1 MWQVVKRDVRFWI
14 GITFLSVLMIVSV
27 GYTVFFDGY
36 IRELTMMYN
45 EKGELEAAPFAPSS
59 KFWFGSDVKGRDLV
73 QLIIEGA
80 KWTVG
85 ASIII
90 AILRVI
96 VGGGVGLLLGMYGKR
111 SFPVI
116 SSFFDPFSIVPM
128 VMISY
133 FMLNEVLTFDSGA
146 EVVPLYLRVAF
157 QIIVLVCLAVPT
169 VMLYVAQ
176 EVKRIKKEEFML
188 AATVLG
194 GSKWQR
200 LKRHIWPHML
210 PSFLLLVAQQF
221 VSVLLLLL
229 HLGLLKLF
237 FGGTIL
243 FGLDADS
250 VTKEW
255 TGLIGQNFRHLT
267 THTWIV
273 LIPIAFYSMTILS
286 GNLISNSMQDAIKL
300 GNIRTPK
307 SKNKDKEMKEEIQVQ
322 HTVNDFSFYR
332 EVQK

>member
-1 MWQVVKRDVRFWI
+1 MWQVVKRDVRFWL
-14 GITFLSVLMIVSV
+14 GVTFLSVLMIVSI
-27 GYTVFFDGY
+27 GNTVFFDGN

-45 EKGELEAAPFAPSS
+45 EKGELEAAPFSPSS
-59 KFWFGSDVKGRDLV
+59 KFWFGSDEKGRDLF

-85 ASIII
+85 ASIVI
-90 AILRVI
+90 AILRVVI
-96 VGGGVGLLLGMYGKR
+96 GGTIGLLLGMYSKR
-111 SFPVI
+111 SFSVI

-128 VMISY
+128 IMISY
-133 FMLNEVLTFDSGA
+133 FMLNEVLMFESGEEA
-146 EVVPLYLRVAF
+146 APFHLRVTF
-157 QIIVLVCLAVPT
+157 QIIVLACLAVPT
-169 VMLYVAQ
+169 VMLYTAQ
-176 EVKRIKKEEFML
+176 EVKRIKNEEFML

-200 LKRHIWPHML
+200 LKRHVWPHML

-221 VSVLLLLL
+221 VSTLLLLL
-229 HLGLLKLF
+229 HLGLLELF
-237 FGGTIL
+237 FGGTII
-243 FGLDADS
+243 FGIEADS

-273 LIPIAFYSMTILS
+273 VIPILFYSMTILS
-286 GNLISNSMQDAIKL
+286 GNLISNSMQDAIEL
-300 GNIRTPK
+300 GNVRRPK
-307 SKNKDKEMKEEIQVQ
+307 GEKKKGKVEKQIQP
-322 HTVNDFSFYR
+322 TMNDFSFYR

>member
-14 GITFLSVLMIVSV
+14 GITFLSVLMIVSI
-27 GYTVFFDGY
+27 GYTLFFDGN

-96 VGGGVGLLLGMYGKR
+96 VGGGIGLLLGMYGKR

-133 FMLNEVLTFDSGA
+133 FMLNEVLTFNSGA

-210 PSFLLLVAQQF
+210 PPFLLLVAQQ
-221 VSVLLLLL
+221 L
-229 HLGLLKLF
+229 
-237 FGGTIL
+237 
-243 FGLDADS
+243 
-250 VTKEW
+250 
-255 TGLIGQNFRHLT
+255 
-267 THTWIV
+267 
-273 LIPIAFYSMTILS
+273 
-286 GNLISNSMQDAIKL
+286 
-300 GNIRTPK
+300 
-307 SKNKDKEMKEEIQVQ
+307 
-322 HTVNDFSFYR
+322 
-332 EVQK
+332 

>member
-1 MWQVVKRDVRFWI
+1 M
-14 GITFLSVLMIVSV
+14 
-27 GYTVFFDGY
+27 
-36 IRELTMMYN
+36 
-45 EKGELEAAPFAPSS
+45 
-59 KFWFGSDVKGRDLV
+59 KGRDLV

-96 VGGGVGLLLGMYGKR
+96 VGGGIGLLLGMYGKR

-146 EVVPLYLRVAF
+146 EVVPLYLRVSF

-273 LIPIAFYSMTILS
+273 LIPIAFYSMTILA
-286 GNLISNSMQDAIKL
+286 GNLVSNSMQDAIKL
-300 GNIRTPK
+300 RNVRMPR
-307 SKNKDKEMKEEIQVQ
+307 SKDKEVKEEKQVQ
-322 HTVNDFSFYR
+322 STVNDFSFYR
-332 EVQK
+332 DIQK

>member
-1 MWQVVKRDVRFWI
+1 MWQVVKKDVRFWL
-14 GITFLSVLMIVSV
+14 GITFLSALMIVSI
-27 GYTVFFDGY
+27 GNTLFFDGN

-45 EKGELEAAPFAPSS
+45 EKGELEAAPFSPSS
-59 KFWFGSDVKGRDLV
+59 KFWFGSDDKGRDLV

-85 ASIII
+85 ASIVI
-90 AILRVI
+90 AFLRVAI
-96 VGGGVGLLLGMYGKR
+96 GGVIGLLLGMYSKR

-133 FMLNEVLTFDSGA
+133 FMLNEVLTFDSGE

-157 QIIVLVCLAVPT
+157 QIIVLACLAVPT
-169 VMLYVAQ
+169 VMLYIAQ
-176 EVKRIKKEEFML
+176 EVKRIKKEEFIL

-200 LKRHIWPHML
+200 LKRHIWPHLL

-221 VSVLLLLL
+221 VSTLLLLL
-229 HLGLLKLF
+229 HLGLLQLF
-237 FGGTIL
+237 FGGTIT
-243 FGLDADS
+243 FSGMDPDS

-286 GNLISNSMQDAIKL
+286 GSLISNSMQDAIKL
-300 GNIRTPK
+300 GNVRRANRK
-307 SKNKDKEMKEEIQVQ
+307 KEEVKVEKQIQP
-322 HTVNDFSFYR
+322 TVNDFSFYR

>member
-1 MWQVVKRDVRFWI
+1 MWQVVKKDVRFWL
-14 GITFLSVLMIVSV
+14 GITFLSALMIVSI
-27 GYTVFFDGY
+27 GNTLFFDGN

-45 EKGELEAAPFAPSS
+45 EKGELEAAPFSPSS
-59 KFWFGSDVKGRDLV
+59 KFWFGSDAKGRDLV

-85 ASIII
+85 ASIVI
-90 AILRVI
+90 AFLRVAI
-96 VGGGVGLLLGMYGKR
+96 GGVIGLLLGMYSKR

-133 FMLNEVLTFDSGA
+133 FMLNEVLTFDSGE

-157 QIIVLVCLAVPT
+157 QIIVLACLAVPT
-169 VMLYVAQ
+169 VMLYIAQ
-176 EVKRIKKEEFML
+176 EVKRIKKEEFIL

-221 VSVLLLLL
+221 VSTLLLLL
-229 HLGLLKLF
+229 HLGLLQLF
-237 FGGTIL
+237 FGGTIT
-243 FGLDADS
+243 FSGMDPDS

-286 GNLISNSMQDAIKL
+286 GNLISNSMQGAIKL
-300 GNIRTPK
+300 GNVRRANRK
-307 SKNKDKEMKEEIQVQ
+307 KEEVKVEKQIQP
-322 HTVNDFSFYR
+322 TVNDFSFYR

>member
-1 MWQVVKRDVRFWI
+1 MWQVVKGDIRFWF
-14 GITFLSVLMIVSV
+14 GVTFLSVLMIVSI
-27 GYTVFFDGY
+27 GNTLIFDGN

-45 EKGELEAAPFAPSS
+45 EKGELEAAPFSPSS
-59 KFWFGSDVKGRDLV
+59 KFWFGSDDKGRDLV

-85 ASIII
+85 ASIVI
-90 AILRVI
+90 AFLRVAI
-96 VGGGVGLLLGMYGKR
+96 GGVIGLLLGMYSKR

-133 FMLNEVLTFDSGA
+133 FMLNEVLTFDSGE

-157 QIIVLVCLAVPT
+157 QIIVLACLAVPT
-169 VMLYVAQ
+169 VMLYIAQ
-176 EVKRIKKEEFML
+176 EVKRIKKEEFIL

-200 LKRHIWPHML
+200 LKRHIWPHLL

-221 VSVLLLLL
+221 VSTLLLLL
-229 HLGLLKLF
+229 HLGLLQLF
-237 FGGTIL
+237 FGGTIT
-243 FGLDADS
+243 FSGMDPDS

-286 GNLISNSMQDAIKL
+286 GSLISNSMQDAIKL
-300 GNIRTPK
+300 GNVRRANRK
-307 SKNKDKEMKEEIQVQ
+307 KEEVKVEKQIQP
-322 HTVNDFSFYR
+322 TVNDFSFYR

>member
-1 MWQVVKRDVRFWI
+1 MWQVVKRDVRFWV
-14 GITFLSVLMIVSV
+14 GITFLSVLMIVSI
-27 GYTVFFDGY
+27 GYTVFFDGN

-45 EKGELEAAPFAPSS
+45 EKGELEAAPFSPSS

-96 VGGGVGLLLGMYGKR
+96 VGGGIGLLLGMYGKR

-146 EVVPLYLRVAF
+146 EVVPLHLRVAF

-194 GSKWQR
+194 GSKWHR

-300 GNIRTPK
+300 GNVKIPK
-307 SKNKDKEMKEEIQVQ
+307 SKDKEVKEEKRVQ
-322 HTVNDFSFYR
+322 TNVNDFSFYR
-332 EVQK
+332 EIQK

>member
-14 GITFLSVLMIVSV
+14 GITFLSVLMIVSI

>member
-1 MWQVVKRDVRFWI
+1 MWQVVKRDVRFWV
-14 GITFLSVLMIVSV
+14 GITFLSVLMIVSI
-27 GYTVFFDGY
+27 GYTLFFDGN

-59 KFWFGSDVKGRDLV
+59 KFLFGSDVKGRDLV

-96 VGGGVGLLLGMYGKR
+96 VGGGIGLLLGMYGKR

-133 FMLNEVLTFDSGA
+133 FMLNEVLTFDNGA
-146 EVVPLYLRVAF
+146 EVVPLYLRVSF

-194 GSKWQR
+194 GSKWHR

-273 LIPIAFYSMTILS
+273 LIPIAFYSMTILA

-300 GNIRTPK
+300 GNVRK
-307 SKNKDKEMKEEIQVQ
+307 LERESKELQVEKQVQ
-322 HTVNDFSFYR
+322 ATTNDFSFYK
-332 EVQK
+332 EIQK

>member
-1 MWQVVKRDVRFWI
+1 MWQVVKKDVRFWL
-14 GITFLSVLMIVSV
+14 GITFLSALMIVSI
-27 GYTVFFDGY
+27 GNTLFFDGN

-45 EKGELEAAPFAPSS
+45 EKGELEAAPFSPSS
-59 KFWFGSDVKGRDLV
+59 KFWFGSDAKGRDLV

-85 ASIII
+85 ASIVI
-90 AILRVI
+90 AFLRVAI
-96 VGGGVGLLLGMYGKR
+96 GGVIGLLLGMYSKR
-111 SFPVI
+111 SFSVI

-133 FMLNEVLTFDSGA
+133 FMLNEVLTFDSGE

-157 QIIVLVCLAVPT
+157 QIIVLACLAVPT
-169 VMLYVAQ
+169 VMLYIAQ
-176 EVKRIKKEEFML
+176 EVKRIKKEEFIL

-221 VSVLLLLL
+221 VSTLLLLL
-229 HLGLLKLF
+229 HLGLLQLF
-237 FGGTIL
+237 FGGTIT
-243 FGLDADS
+243 FSGMDPDS

-300 GNIRTPK
+300 GNVRRANRK
-307 SKNKDKEMKEEIQVQ
+307 KEEVKVEKQIQP
-322 HTVNDFSFYR
+322 TVNDFSFYR

>member
-1 MWQVVKRDVRFWI
+1 MWQVVKKDVRFWL
-14 GITFLSVLMIVSV
+14 GITFLSALMIVSI
-27 GYTVFFDGY
+27 GNTLFFDGN

-45 EKGELEAAPFAPSS
+45 EKGELEAAPFSPSS
-59 KFWFGSDVKGRDLV
+59 KFWFGSDAKGRDLV

-85 ASIII
+85 ASIVI
-90 AILRVI
+90 AFLRVAI
-96 VGGGVGLLLGMYGKR
+96 GGVIGLLLGMYSKR

-133 FMLNEVLTFDSGA
+133 FMLNEVLTFDSGE

-157 QIIVLVCLAVPT
+157 QIIVLACLAVPT
-169 VMLYVAQ
+169 VMLYIAQ
-176 EVKRIKKEEFML
+176 EVKRIKKEEFIL

-221 VSVLLLLL
+221 VSTLLLLL
-229 HLGLLKLF
+229 HLGLLQLF
-237 FGGTIL
+237 FGGTIT
-243 FGLDADS
+243 FSGMDPDS

-300 GNIRTPK
+300 GNVRRANRK
-307 SKNKDKEMKEEIQVQ
+307 KEEVKVEKQIQP
-322 HTVNDFSFYR
+322 TVNDFSFYR

>member
-1 MWQVVKRDVRFWI
+1 MWQVVKKDVRFWL
-14 GITFLSVLMIVSV
+14 GITFFSALMIVSI
-27 GYTVFFDGY
+27 GNTLFFDGN

-45 EKGELEAAPFAPSS
+45 EKGELEAAPFSPSS
-59 KFWFGSDVKGRDLV
+59 KFWFGSDAKGRDLV

-85 ASIII
+85 ASIVI
-90 AILRVI
+90 AFLRVAI
-96 VGGGVGLLLGMYGKR
+96 GGVIGLLLGMYSKR

-133 FMLNEVLTFDSGA
+133 FMLNEVLTFDSGE

-157 QIIVLVCLAVPT
+157 QIIVLACLAVPT
-169 VMLYVAQ
+169 VMLYIAQ
-176 EVKRIKKEEFML
+176 EVKRIKKEEFIL

-221 VSVLLLLL
+221 VSTLLLLL
-229 HLGLLKLF
+229 HLGLLQLF
-237 FGGTIL
+237 FGGTIT
-243 FGLDADS
+243 FSGMDPDS

-273 LIPIAFYSMTILS
+273 LIPIVFYSMTILA
-286 GNLISNSMQDAIKL
+286 GNLVSNSMQDGIKL
-300 GNIRTPK
+300 GNVRRANRK
-307 SKNKDKEMKEEIQVQ
+307 KEEVKVEKQIQP
-322 HTVNDFSFYR
+322 TVNDFSFYR

>member
-1 MWQVVKRDVRFWI
+1 
-14 GITFLSVLMIVSV
+14 MIVSI
-27 GYTVFFDGY
+27 GYTLFFDGN

-96 VGGGVGLLLGMYGKR
+96 VGGGIGLLLGMYGKR
-111 SFPVI
+111 SF
-116 SSFFDPFSIVPM
+116 SSYFILFLILFSIVPM

-210 PSFLLLVAQQF
+210 PPFLLLVAQQF
-221 VSVLLLLL
+221 VSTLLLLL
-229 HLGLLKLF
+229 HLGLLQLF
-237 FGGTIL
+237 FGGTIT
-243 FGLDADS
+243 FSGMDPDS

-273 LIPIAFYSMTILS
+273 LIPIAFL
-286 GNLISNSMQDAIKL
+286 
-300 GNIRTPK
+300 
-307 SKNKDKEMKEEIQVQ
+307 
-322 HTVNDFSFYR
+322 
-332 EVQK
+332 

>member
-14 GITFLSVLMIVSV
+14 GTTFLSVLMIVSI
-27 GYTVFFDGY
+27 GYTLFFDGN

-96 VGGGVGLLLGMYGKR
+96 VGGGIGLLLGMYGKR

-146 EVVPLYLRVAF
+146 EVVPLYLRVSF

-273 LIPIAFYSMTILS
+273 LIPIAFYSMTILA
-286 GNLISNSMQDAIKL
+286 GNLVSNSMQDAIKL
-300 GNIRTPK
+300 GNVRMPR
-307 SKNKDKEMKEEIQVQ
+307 SKDKEVKEEKQVQ
-322 HTVNDFSFYR
+322 STVNDFSFYR
-332 EVQK
+332 DIQK

>member
-1 MWQVVKRDVRFWI
+1 MWQVVKRDVRFWV
-14 GITFLSVLMIVSV
+14 GITFLSVLMIVSI
-27 GYTVFFDGY
+27 GYTLFSDGN

-59 KFWFGSDVKGRDLV
+59 KFLFGSDVKGRDLV

-96 VGGGVGLLLGMYGKR
+96 VGGGIGLLLGMYGKR

-146 EVVPLYLRVAF
+146 EVVPLYLRVSF

-194 GSKWQR
+194 GSKWHR

-273 LIPIAFYSMTILS
+273 LIPIAFYSMTILA

-300 GNIRTPK
+300 GNVRK
-307 SKNKDKEMKEEIQVQ
+307 LERESKELQVEKQVQ
-322 HTVNDFSFYR
+322 ATTNDFSFYK
-332 EVQK
+332 EIQK

>member
-1 MWQVVKRDVRFWI
+1 MWQVVKRDVRFWL
-14 GITFLSVLMIVSV
+14 GVTFLSVLMLVSI
-27 GYTVFFDGY
+27 GNTVFFDGN

-45 EKGELEAAPFAPSS
+45 EKGELEAAPFSPSS
-59 KFWFGSDVKGRDLV
+59 KFWFGSDEKGRDLF

-85 ASIII
+85 ASIVI
-90 AILRVI
+90 AILRVVI
-96 VGGGVGLLLGMYGKR
+96 GGTIGLLLGMYSKR
-111 SFPVI
+111 SFSVI

-128 VMISY
+128 IMISY
-133 FMLNEVLTFDSGA
+133 FMLHEVLMFESGEEA
-146 EVVPLYLRVAF
+146 APFHLRVTF
-157 QIIVLVCLAVPT
+157 QVVVLACLAVPT

-176 EVKRIKKEEFML
+176 EVKRIKNEEFML

-200 LKRHIWPHML
+200 LKRHVWPHML

-221 VSVLLLLL
+221 VSTLLLLL
-229 HLGLLKLF
+229 HLGLLELF
-237 FGGTIL
+237 FGGTII
-243 FGLDADS
+243 FGAEADS

-300 GNIRTPK
+300 GNVRRANRK
-307 SKNKDKEMKEEIQVQ
+307 KEEVKVEKLIQP
-322 HTVNDFSFYR
+322 TMNDFSFHR

>member
-1 MWQVVKRDVRFWI
+1 
-14 GITFLSVLMIVSV
+14 
-27 GYTVFFDGY
+27 
-36 IRELTMMYN
+36 MMYN

-96 VGGGVGLLLGMYGKR
+96 VGGELVYFLVCMVNVL
-111 SFPVI
+111 
-116 SSFFDPFSIVPM
+116 SSYFILFDPFSIVPM

-221 VSVLLLLL
+221 VSVLLLL

-237 FGGTIL
+237 L
-243 FGLDADS
+243 VERYYLD
-250 VTKEW
+250 
-255 TGLIGQNFRHLT
+255 
-267 THTWIV
+267 
-273 LIPIAFYSMTILS
+273 
-286 GNLISNSMQDAIKL
+286 
-300 GNIRTPK
+300 
-307 SKNKDKEMKEEIQVQ
+307 
-322 HTVNDFSFYR
+322 
-332 EVQK
+332 

>member
-1 MWQVVKRDVRFWI
+1 MWQVVKRDVRFWV
-14 GITFLSVLMIVSV
+14 GITFLSVLMIVSI
-27 GYTVFFDGY
+27 GYTVFFDGN

-45 EKGELEAAPFAPSS
+45 EKGELEAAPFSPSS

-96 VGGGVGLLLGMYGKR
+96 VGGGIGLLLGMYGKR

-194 GSKWQR
+194 GSKWHR
-200 LKRHIWPHML
+200 LKRHIWPHIL

-300 GNIRTPK
+300 GNVKIPK
-307 SKNKDKEMKEEIQVQ
+307 SKDKEVKEEKRVQ
-322 HTVNDFSFYR
+322 TNVNDFSFYR
-332 EVQK
+332 EIQK

>member
-1 MWQVVKRDVRFWI
+1 MWQVVKRDVRFWL
-14 GITFLSVLMIVSV
+14 GVTFLSVLMIVSI
-27 GYTVFFDGY
+27 GNTLFFDGN

-45 EKGELEAAPFAPSS
+45 EKGELEAAPFSPSS
-59 KFWFGSDVKGRDLV
+59 KFWFGTDEKGRDLF

-85 ASIII
+85 ASIVI
-90 AILRVI
+90 AVLRVVI
-96 VGGGVGLLLGMYGKR
+96 GGAIGLLLGMYSKL

-133 FMLNEVLTFDSGA
+133 FMLKEVLMFDSGEA
-146 EVVPLYLRVAF
+146 AAPFHLRVAF
-157 QIIVLVCLAVPT
+157 QIIVLACLAVPT

-200 LKRHIWPHML
+200 LKRHVWPHML

-221 VSVLLLLL
+221 VSTLLLLL
-229 HLGLLKLF
+229 HLGLLELF
-237 FGGTIL
+237 FGGTII
-243 FGLDADS
+243 FGAIDADS

-300 GNIRTPK
+300 GNVRRANRK
-307 SKNKDKEMKEEIQVQ
+307 KEEVKVEKQIQP
-322 HTVNDFSFYR
+322 TMNDFSFHS

>member
-14 GITFLSVLMIVSV
+14 GITFLSVLMIVSI
-27 GYTVFFDGY
+27 GYTVFFDGN

-45 EKGELEAAPFAPSS
+45 EKGELEAAPFSPSS

-85 ASIII
+85 ASVII

-133 FMLNEVLTFDSGA
+133 FMLNKVLTFDSGA
-146 EVVPLYLRVAF
+146 EVVPLYLRVIF
-157 QIIVLVCLAVPT
+157 QIIVLVFLAVPT
-169 VMLYVAQ
+169 VMLYVAR

-210 PSFLLLVAQQF
+210 PPFLLLVAQQF

-273 LIPIAFYSMTILS
+273 LIPIAFYSITILA
-286 GNLISNSMQDAIKL
+286 GNLVSNSMQDAIKL
-300 GNIRTPK
+300 GNVKILK
-307 SKNKDKEMKEEIQVQ
+307 SKDKEVKEEKRVQ
-322 HTVNDFSFYR
+322 TNVNDFSFYR
-332 EVQK
+332 EIQK

>member
-1 MWQVVKRDVRFWI
+1 MWGIAKRDVRFWI
-14 GITFLSVLMIVSV
+14 GVTFLSVLMVISI
-27 GYTVFFDGY
+27 GNTLFFDGN

-45 EKGELEAAPFAPSS
+45 EKGELEAAPFSPSS
-59 KFWFGSDVKGRDLV
+59 KFWFGSDEKGRDLF

-96 VGGGVGLLLGMYGKR
+96 VGGGIGLLLGMYGKR

-194 GSKWQR
+194 GSKWHR

-273 LIPIAFYSMTILS
+273 LIPITFYSMTILA
-286 GNLISNSMQDAIKL
+286 GNLVSNSMQDAIKL
-300 GNIRTPK
+300 GNVRMPR
-307 SKNKDKEMKEEIQVQ
+307 SKDKEMKEEKQLQ
-322 HTVNDFSFYR
+322 HTLNDFSFYK
-332 EVQK
+332 EIQK

>member
-14 GITFLSVLMIVSV
+14 GVTFLSVLMIISI
-27 GYTVFFDGY
+27 GYTVLFDGN

-45 EKGELEAAPFAPSS
+45 EKGELEAAPFSPSS

-96 VGGGVGLLLGMYGKR
+96 VGGGIGLLLGMYGKR

-194 GSKWQR
+194 GSKWHR

-273 LIPIAFYSMTILS
+273 LIPIAFYSMTILA
-286 GNLISNSMQDAIKL
+286 GNLVSNSMQDAIKL
-300 GNIRTPK
+300 GNVKIPK
-307 SKNKDKEMKEEIQVQ
+307 SKDKEVKEEKRVQ
-322 HTVNDFSFYR
+322 TNVNDFSFYR
-332 EVQK
+332 EIQK

>member
-1 MWQVVKRDVRFWI
+1 MWQVVKRDVRFWM
-14 GITFLSVLMIVSV
+14 GITFLSVLMIVSI
-27 GYTVFFDGY
+27 GYTLFFDGN

-59 KFWFGSDVKGRDLV
+59 KFLFGSDVKGRDLV

-96 VGGGVGLLLGMYGKR
+96 VGGGIGLLLGMYGKR

-146 EVVPLYLRVAF
+146 EVVPLYLRVSF

-194 GSKWQR
+194 GSKWHR

-273 LIPIAFYSMTILS
+273 LIPIAFYSMTILA

-300 GNIRTPK
+300 GNVRK
-307 SKNKDKEMKEEIQVQ
+307 LERESKELQVEKQVQ
-322 HTVNDFSFYR
+322 ATTNDFSFYR
-332 EVQK
+332 EIQK

>member
-1 MWQVVKRDVRFWI
+1 MWQVVKKDVRFWL
-14 GITFLSVLMIVSV
+14 GITFLSALMIVSI
-27 GYTVFFDGY
+27 GNTLFFDGN

-45 EKGELEAAPFAPSS
+45 EKGELEAAPFSPSS
-59 KFWFGSDVKGRDLV
+59 KFWFGSDAKGRDLV

-85 ASIII
+85 ASIVI
-90 AILRVI
+90 AFLRVAI
-96 VGGGVGLLLGMYGKR
+96 GGVIGLLLGMYSKR

-133 FMLNEVLTFDSGA
+133 FMLNEVLTFDSGE

-157 QIIVLVCLAVPT
+157 QIIVLACLAVPT
-169 VMLYVAQ
+169 VMLYIAQ
-176 EVKRIKKEEFML
+176 EVKRIKKEEFIL

-221 VSVLLLLL
+221 VSTLLLLL
-229 HLGLLKLF
+229 HLGLLQLF
-237 FGGTIL
+237 FGGTITFSGMDL
-243 FGLDADS
+243 DS

-300 GNIRTPK
+300 GNVRRANRK
-307 SKNKDKEMKEEIQVQ
+307 KEEVKVEKQIQP
-322 HTVNDFSFYR
+322 TVNDFSFYR

>member
-1 MWQVVKRDVRFWI
+1 MWQVVKRDVRFWL
-14 GITFLSVLMIVSV
+14 GVTFLSVLMIVSI
-27 GYTVFFDGY
+27 GNTVFFDGN

-45 EKGELEAAPFAPSS
+45 EKGELEATPFSPSS
-59 KFWFGSDVKGRDLV
+59 KFWFGSDEKGRDLF

-85 ASIII
+85 ASIVI
-90 AILRVI
+90 AILRVVI
-96 VGGGVGLLLGMYGKR
+96 GGTIGLLLGMYSKR
-111 SFPVI
+111 SFSVI

-128 VMISY
+128 IMIAY
-133 FMLNEVLTFDSGA
+133 FMLNEVLMFESGEEA
-146 EVVPLYLRVAF
+146 APFHLRVTF
-157 QIIVLVCLAVPT
+157 QIIVLACLAVPT
-169 VMLYVAQ
+169 VMLYTAQ
-176 EVKRIKKEEFML
+176 EVKRIKNEEFML

-200 LKRHIWPHML
+200 LKHHVWPHML

-221 VSVLLLLL
+221 VSTLLLLL
-229 HLGLLKLF
+229 HLGLLELF
-237 FGGTIL
+237 FGGTII
-243 FGLDADS
+243 FGIEADS

-273 LIPIAFYSMTILS
+273 VIPILFYSMTILS

-300 GNIRTPK
+300 GNVRRTK
-307 SKNKDKEMKEEIQVQ
+307 GEKKKGKVEKQIQP
-322 HTVNDFSFYR
+322 TMNDFSFYR

>member
-14 GITFLSVLMIVSV
+14 GITFLSVLMIVSI
-27 GYTVFFDGY
+27 GYTVFFDGN

-45 EKGELEAAPFAPSS
+45 EKGELEAAPFSPSG

-96 VGGGVGLLLGMYGKR
+96 VGGGIGLLLGMYGKR

-200 LKRHIWPHML
+200 LRRHIWPHML

-229 HLGLLKLF
+229 HLGILKLF

-300 GNIRTPK
+300 GNARMPK
-307 SKNKDKEMKEEIQVQ
+307 SKDKEMKEEKQVQ

>member
-14 GITFLSVLMIVSV
+14 GITFLSVLMIVSI
-27 GYTVFFDGY
+27 GYTVFFDGN

-45 EKGELEAAPFAPSS
+45 EKGELEAAPFSPSD

-96 VGGGVGLLLGMYGKR
+96 VGGGIGLLLGMYGKR

-116 SSFFDPFSIVPM
+116 ASFFDPFSIVPM

-200 LKRHIWPHML
+200 LRRHIWPHML

-229 HLGLLKLF
+229 HLGILKLF

-255 TGLIGQNFRHLT
+255 TGLIGQNFRYLT

-300 GNIRTPK
+300 GNIKKPK
-307 SKNKDKEMKEEIQVQ
+307 SKDKEVKEEKRVQ
-322 HTVNDFSFYR
+322 TNVNDFSFYR

>member
-14 GITFLSVLMIVSV
+14 GITFLSVLMIVSI

-307 SKNKDKEMKEEIQVQ
+307 SKNKDKEMKEEKQVQ
-322 HTVNDFSFYR
+322 HTVNDFSFYK
-332 EVQK
+332 EIQK

>member
-1 MWQVVKRDVRFWI
+1 MWQVVKRDVRFWL
-14 GITFLSVLMIVSV
+14 GVTFLSVLMLVSI
-27 GYTVFFDGY
+27 GNTVFFDGN

-45 EKGELEAAPFAPSS
+45 EKGELEAAPFSPSS
-59 KFWFGSDVKGRDLV
+59 KFWFGSDEKGRDLF

-85 ASIII
+85 ASIVI
-90 AILRVI
+90 AILRVVI
-96 VGGGVGLLLGMYGKR
+96 GGTIGLLLGMYSKR
-111 SFPVI
+111 SFSVI
-116 SSFFDPFSIVPM
+116 SSFFDPFSIIPM
-128 VMISY
+128 IMISY
-133 FMLNEVLTFDSGA
+133 FMLHEVLMFESGEEA
-146 EVVPLYLRVAF
+146 APFHLRVTF
-157 QIIVLVCLAVPT
+157 QVVVLACLAVPT

-176 EVKRIKKEEFML
+176 EVKRIKNEEFML

-200 LKRHIWPHML
+200 LKRHVWPHML

-221 VSVLLLLL
+221 VSTLLLLL
-229 HLGLLKLF
+229 HLGLLELF
-237 FGGTIL
+237 FGGTII
-243 FGLDADS
+243 FGTEADS

-300 GNIRTPK
+300 GNVRRANRK
-307 SKNKDKEMKEEIQVQ
+307 KEEVKVEKLIQP
-322 HTVNDFSFYR
+322 TMNDFSFHR

>member
-1 MWQVVKRDVRFWI
+1 MWQVVKKDVRFWL
-14 GITFLSVLMIVSV
+14 GITFLSALMIVSI
-27 GYTVFFDGY
+27 GNTLFFDGN

-45 EKGELEAAPFAPSS
+45 EKGELEAAPFSPSS
-59 KFWFGSDVKGRDLV
+59 KFWFGSDAKGRDLV

-85 ASIII
+85 ASIVI
-90 AILRVI
+90 AFLRVAI
-96 VGGGVGLLLGMYGKR
+96 GGVIGLLLGMYSKR

-133 FMLNEVLTFDSGA
+133 FMLNEVLTFDSGE

-157 QIIVLVCLAVPT
+157 QILVLACLAVPT
-169 VMLYVAQ
+169 VMLYIAQ
-176 EVKRIKKEEFML
+176 EVKRIKKEEFIL

-221 VSVLLLLL
+221 VSTLLLLL
-229 HLGLLKLF
+229 HLGLLQLF
-237 FGGTIL
+237 FGGTIT
-243 FGLDADS
+243 FSGMDPDS

-300 GNIRTPK
+300 GNVRRANRK
-307 SKNKDKEMKEEIQVQ
+307 KEEVKVEKQIQP
-322 HTVNDFSFYR
+322 TVNDFSFYR